1 MPGDVSVYVR
11 IRPPLAGEPREA
23 AATVLN
29 KETVRLEVAR
39 TATVCEHGCD
49 AAFGPHAIVACD
61 LLGITLLMHVPLLST
76 MSFVFKHDRQVFVFI
91 PTDESRA
98 SNRPGTSR
106 RARR

>member
-49 AAFGPHAIVACD
+49 AAFGPQA
-61 LLGITLLMHVPLLST
+61 
-76 MSFVFKHDRQVFVFI
+76 
-91 PTDESRA
+91 
-98 SNRPGTSR
+98 
-106 RARR
+106 

>member
-49 AAFGPHAIVACD
+49 AAFGPHA
-61 LLGITLLMHVPLLST
+61 S
-76 MSFVFKHDRQVFVFI
+76 QVQVKLH
-91 PTDESRA
+91 
-98 SNRPGTSR
+98 
-106 RARR
+106 

>member
-39 TATVCEHGCD
+39 PATVCEHGCD
-49 AAFGPHAIVACD
+49 AAFGPQA
-61 LLGITLLMHVPLLST
+61 P
-76 MSFVFKHDRQVFVFI
+76 
-91 PTDESRA
+91 
-98 SNRPGTSR
+98 PGNWL
-106 RARR
+106 

>member
-39 TATVCEHGCD
+39 TATVCEHNCD
-49 AAFGPHAIVACD
+49 AAFGPHASQAELFDGVARD
-61 LLGITLLMHVPLLST
+61 VVDAVREARSPSRNAGSG
-76 MSFVFKHDRQVFVFI
+76 SFKI
-91 PTDESRA
+91 SKI
-98 SNRPGTSR
+98 
-106 RARR
+106 